1 MAQKGNNC
9 GLQKLSFTG
18 PFPETAT
25 YVTRVCHCWKGAQQ
39 PPTSDLQINFE
50 DYTKAKLL

>member
-9 GLQKLSFTG
+9 GLQKLLNTG

-25 YVTRVCHCWKGAQQ
+25 HVTRVCRCWNGARQ
-39 PPTSDLQINFE
+39 PLTSDLQINFE